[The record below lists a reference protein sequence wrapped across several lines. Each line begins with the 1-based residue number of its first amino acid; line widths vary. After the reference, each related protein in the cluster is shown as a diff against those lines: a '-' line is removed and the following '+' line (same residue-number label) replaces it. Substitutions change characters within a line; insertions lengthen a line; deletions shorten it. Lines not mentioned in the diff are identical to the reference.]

1 MAERLNQL
9 KNQIT
14 STFRG
19 TQSAL
24 LDKSADDVR
33 FPNHFPLSTADCAL
47 QVVIVSALRT
57 AITRAGKGGFKD
69 SFPEDMLAGIL
80 QVPPI
85 SSFVITC

>member
-19 TQSAL
+19 SRSSL
-24 LDKSADDVR
+24 LDKHPDD
-33 FPNHFPLSTADCAL
+33 
-47 QVVIVSALRT
+47 VVIVSELRT

-80 QVPPI
+80 QVHSLFSCATLTFRV
-85 SSFVITC
+85 SSKHPELIPL